1 MEFDCEGQILKAKLR
16 SKGDSEIDHFTVSVG
31 EIKTTLNK
39 AAKDKAEG
47 QLTMRLMVIKEV
59 LAMAISANSFTL
71 RGFCFFLKNGGSRD
85 TLIMSKSVLTEDI
98 EVKFVKSGSYGDE
111 SMEDETDDDVE
122 PDGNEGNF

>member
-1 MEFDCEGQILKAKLR
+1 
-16 SKGDSEIDHFTVSVG
+16 
-31 EIKTTLNK
+31 
-39 AAKDKAEG
+39 
-47 QLTMRLMVIKEV
+47 MRLMVIKEV

-71 RGFCFFLKNGGSRD
+71 RGFCFFFGSRD

-98 EVKFVKSGSYGDE
+98 EVKFVKLGSYGDE

>member
-71 RGFCFFLKNGGSRD
+71 RGFCFFFGSRD

-98 EVKFVKSGSYGDE
+98 EVKFVKLGSYGD
-111 SMEDETDDDVE
+111 
-122 PDGNEGNF
+122 